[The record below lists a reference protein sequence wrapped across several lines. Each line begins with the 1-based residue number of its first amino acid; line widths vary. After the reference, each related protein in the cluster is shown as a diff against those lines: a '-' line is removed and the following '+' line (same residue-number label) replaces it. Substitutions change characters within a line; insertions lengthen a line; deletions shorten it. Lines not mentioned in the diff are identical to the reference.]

1 MMRGNA
7 VNLRLGRGGNG
18 RGSFNPGSALAGV
31 PASALGMIGLRNR
44 YLMEDNSMLVKQSF
58 APIEGRE
65 VRILILG
72 SMPGDASIAAGRYYA
87 HPRNR
92 FWPLMATLLGCVLPV
107 DYEARCRMLQDHGIA
122 LWDVAGSAVRPGS
135 MDSAMRE
142 ERPNDIAG
150 LMARHPELRVVAF
163 NGQKAKQL
171 FDRFFDRLPD
181 LRYFSM
187 PSTSP
192 ANASFSMTRL
202 AERWK
207 AMFDFGSVACPQI

>member
-1 MMRGNA
+1 MHSGLSLFGRKFGFGEFQFQK
-7 VNLRLGRGGNG
+7 NLIQKKMI
-18 RGSFNPGSALAGV
+18 SAKND
-31 PASALGMIGLRNR
+31 SK
-44 YLMEDNSMLVKQSF
+44 ETKQSF
-58 APIEGRE
+58 APIEGKE
-65 VRILILG
+65 VGILILG
-72 SMPGDASIAAGRYYA
+72 SMPGDASIAAGQYYA

-92 FWPLMATLLGCVLPV
+92 FWPLMASLLGCALPT

-122 LWDVAGSAVRPGS
+122 LWDVAESAVRPGS

-142 ERPNDIAG
+142 EIPNDIVD

-171 FDRFFDRLPD
+171 FDRFFRQLPD
-181 LRYFSM
+181 VRYLPM

-192 ANASFSMTRL
+192 ANASFSMARL

-207 AMFDFGSVACPQI
+207 AMFVA

>member
-1 MMRGNA
+1 MI
-7 VNLRLGRGGNG
+7 
-18 RGSFNPGSALAGV
+18 SAE
-31 PASALGMIGLRNR
+31 N
-44 YLMEDNSMLVKQSF
+44 DSMKIKQSF

-72 SMPGDASIAAGRYYA
+72 SMPGDASIAAGQYYA

-92 FWPLMATLLGCVLPV
+92 FWPLMATLLGCALPE
-107 DYEARCRMLQDHGIA
+107 DYENRCRMLQEHGIA

-171 FDRFFDRLPD
+171 FDRFFRHLPD
-181 LRYFSM
+181 VRYLPM

-192 ANASFSMTRL
+192 ANASFSMARL

-207 AMFDFGSVACPQI
+207 AMFEA

>member
-1 MMRGNA
+1 MCMEMDKESMNSGSIPA
-7 VNLRLGRGGNG
+7 EIQTLSMGGSLESDSWDNK
-18 RGSFNPGSALAGV
+18 ALE
-31 PASALGMIGLRNR
+31 I
-44 YLMEDNSMLVKQSF
+44 KQSF

-65 VRILILG
+65 VRILVLG

-92 FWPLMATLLGCVLPV
+92 FWPLMASLLGCAMPV
-107 DYEARCRMLQDHGIA
+107 DYEARCRMLQEHGIA

-150 LMARHPELRVVAF
+150 LLARHPELRVVAF

-171 FDRFFDRLPD
+171 FDRFFQRFPEVRYLP
-181 LRYFSM
+181 M

-192 ANASFSMTRL
+192 ANASFSMARL

-207 AMFDFGSVACPQI
+207 AMFVA

>member
-1 MMRGNA
+1 MTD
-7 VNLRLGRGGNG
+7 L
-18 RGSFNPGSALAGV
+18 
-31 PASALGMIGLRNR
+31 GLRNR

-92 FWPLMATLLGCVLPV
+92 FWPLMATLLGCALPD
-107 DYEARCRMLQDHGIA
+107 DYESRCRMLQEHGIA

-181 LRYFSM
+181 LCYFSM

-192 ANASFSMTRL
+192 ANASFSMARL

-207 AMFDFGSVACPQI
+207 AMFDFGSVACPPI

>member
-207 AMFDFGSVACPQI
+207 VMFDFGSVACPQI

>member
-1 MMRGNA
+1 MRGAGKCCKFEAQIHRELEEVEVKEESISVGISNT
-7 VNLRLGRGGNG
+7 V
-18 RGSFNPGSALAGV
+18 LAG
-31 PASALGMIGLRNR
+31 I
-44 YLMEDNSMLVKQSF
+44 NSRKMDLIENNSKEIKQSF

-72 SMPGDASIAAGRYYA
+72 SMPGDASIVAGQYYA

-92 FWPLMATLLGCVLPV
+92 LWPLMASLLGCTLPT
-107 DYEARCRMLQDHGIA
+107 DYEARCRMLQEHGIA

-150 LMARHPELRVVAF
+150 LMARHPELRTVVF
-163 NGQKAKQL
+163 NGRKSEQL
-171 FDRFFDRLPD
+171 FDRFFQRFPDVRYLP
-181 LRYFSM
+181 M

-192 ANASFSMTRL
+192 ANASFSMARL

-207 AMFDFGSVACPQI
+207 AMFVA

>member
-1 MMRGNA
+1 MRGAGKCCKFEAQIHRELEEVEVKEDSISVGISNT
-7 VNLRLGRGGNG
+7 V
-18 RGSFNPGSALAGV
+18 LAG
-31 PASALGMIGLRNR
+31 I
-44 YLMEDNSMLVKQSF
+44 NSRKMDLIENNSKEIKQSF

-72 SMPGDASIAAGRYYA
+72 SMPGDASIAAGQYYA
-87 HPRNR
+87 HSRNR
-92 FWPLMATLLGCVLPV
+92 FWPLMATLLGCSLPV
-107 DYEARCRMLQDHGIA
+107 DYEARCRMLQEHGIA

-150 LMARHPELRVVAF
+150 LMARHPELRVVVF

-171 FDRFFDRLPD
+171 FDRFFQRFPEVRYLP
-181 LRYFSM
+181 M

-192 ANASFSMTRL
+192 ANASFSMARL

-207 AMFDFGSVACPQI
+207 AMFEDTRSFG

>member
-1 MMRGNA
+1 MIYSVSQLRQGFQLQK
-7 VNLRLGRGGNG
+7 NLIQKKMI
-18 RGSFNPGSALAGV
+18 SAKND
-31 PASALGMIGLRNR
+31 SK
-44 YLMEDNSMLVKQSF
+44 ETKQSF
-58 APIEGRE
+58 APIESKE

-72 SMPGDASIAAGRYYA
+72 SMPGDASIAAGQYYA

-107 DYEARCRMLQDHGIA
+107 DYEARCRMLQEHGIA

-171 FDRFFDRLPD
+171 FDRFFQRFPDVRYLP
-181 LRYFSM
+181 M

-192 ANASFSMTRL
+192 ANASFSMARL

-207 AMFDFGSVACPQI
+207 AMFVA

>member
-1 MMRGNA
+1 MHSGLSSDRNPVWEKVRFRQGFQLQK
-7 VNLRLGRGGNG
+7 NLIQKKMI
-18 RGSFNPGSALAGV
+18 SAE
-31 PASALGMIGLRNR
+31 N
-44 YLMEDNSMLVKQSF
+44 DSMDIKQSF
-58 APIEGRE
+58 APIEGKE

-92 FWPLMATLLGCVLPV
+92 FWPLMATLLGCALPD
-107 DYEARCRMLQDHGIA
+107 DYESRCRMLQEHGIA

-171 FDRFFDRLPD
+171 FDRFFQRFPDVRYLP
-181 LRYFSM
+181 M

-192 ANASFSMTRL
+192 TNASFSMARL

-207 AMFDFGSVACPQI
+207 AMFVA

>member
-1 MMRGNA
+1 MKEDSISVGISNT
-7 VNLRLGRGGNG
+7 V
-18 RGSFNPGSALAGV
+18 LAG
-31 PASALGMIGLRNR
+31 I
-44 YLMEDNSMLVKQSF
+44 NSRKMDLIENNSKEIKQSF

-92 FWPLMATLLGCVLPV
+92 FWPLMATLLGCALPD
-107 DYEARCRMLQDHGIA
+107 DYESRCRMLQEYDIA

-171 FDRFFDRLPD
+171 FDRFFQRFPDVRYLP
-181 LRYFSM
+181 M

-192 ANASFSMTRL
+192 ANASFSMARL

-207 AMFDFGSVACPQI
+207 AMFVA

>member
-1 MMRGNA
+1 MIYSVSQLRQGFQLQK
-7 VNLRLGRGGNG
+7 NLIQKKMI
-18 RGSFNPGSALAGV
+18 SAE
-31 PASALGMIGLRNR
+31 N
-44 YLMEDNSMLVKQSF
+44 DSMDIKQSF
-58 APIEGRE
+58 APIEGKE

-92 FWPLMATLLGCVLPV
+92 FWPLMATLLGCALPD
-107 DYEARCRMLQDHGIA
+107 DYESRCRMLQEYDIA

-171 FDRFFDRLPD
+171 FDRFFQRFPDVRYLP
-181 LRYFSM
+181 M

-192 ANASFSMTRL
+192 ANASFSMARL

-207 AMFDFGSVACPQI
+207 AMFVA

>member
-1 MMRGNA
+1 MIYSVSQLRQGFQLQK
-7 VNLRLGRGGNG
+7 NLIQKKMI
-18 RGSFNPGSALAGV
+18 SAKND
-31 PASALGMIGLRNR
+31 SK
-44 YLMEDNSMLVKQSF
+44 ETKQSF
-58 APIEGRE
+58 APIESKE

-72 SMPGDASIAAGRYYA
+72 SMPGDASIAAGQYYA

-92 FWPLMATLLGCVLPV
+92 FWPLMATLLGCALPE
-107 DYEARCRMLQDHGIA
+107 DYENRCRMLQEHGIA

-150 LMARHPELRVVAF
+150 LMARHPELRTVVF
-163 NGQKAKQL
+163 NGRKSEQL
-171 FDRFFDRLPD
+171 FDRFFQRFPDVRYLP
-181 LRYFSM
+181 M

-192 ANASFSMTRL
+192 ANASFSMARL

-207 AMFDFGSVACPQI
+207 AMFEA

>member
-1 MMRGNA
+1 MIYSVSQLRQGFQLQK
-7 VNLRLGRGGNG
+7 NLIQKKMI
-18 RGSFNPGSALAGV
+18 SAKND
-31 PASALGMIGLRNR
+31 SK
-44 YLMEDNSMLVKQSF
+44 ETKQSF
-58 APIEGRE
+58 APIESKE

-72 SMPGDASIAAGRYYA
+72 SMPGDASIAAGQYYA

-92 FWPLMATLLGCVLPV
+92 FWPLMATLLGCALPE
-107 DYEARCRMLQDHGIA
+107 DYENRCRMLQEHGIA

-171 FDRFFDRLPD
+171 FDRFFQRFPDVRYLP
-181 LRYFSM
+181 M

-192 ANASFSMTRL
+192 ANASFSMARL

-207 AMFDFGSVACPQI
+207 AMFEA

>member
-1 MMRGNA
+1 MDLIEN
-7 VNLRLGRGGNG
+7 
-18 RGSFNPGSALAGV
+18 
-31 PASALGMIGLRNR
+31 
-44 YLMEDNSMLVKQSF
+44 NSKEIKQSF

-72 SMPGDASIAAGRYYA
+72 SMPGDASIAAGQYYA

-92 FWPLMATLLGCVLPV
+92 FWPLMATLLGCALPE
-107 DYEARCRMLQDHGIA
+107 DYESRCRMLQEHGIA

-150 LMARHPELRVVAF
+150 LMARHPELRTVVF
-163 NGQKAKQL
+163 NGRKSEQL
-171 FDRFFDRLPD
+171 FDRFFQRFPEVRYLP
-181 LRYFSM
+181 M

-192 ANASFSMTRL
+192 ANASFSMARL

-207 AMFDFGSVACPQI
+207 AMFEA

>member
-1 MMRGNA
+1 MHSGLYSDRNPVCEKVRIRQGFQFQK
-7 VNLRLGRGGNG
+7 NLIQKKMI
-18 RGSFNPGSALAGV
+18 SAKND
-31 PASALGMIGLRNR
+31 SK
-44 YLMEDNSMLVKQSF
+44 ETKQSF
-58 APIEGRE
+58 APIEGKE
-65 VRILILG
+65 VGILILG
-72 SMPGDASIAAGRYYA
+72 SMPGDASIAAGQYYA

-92 FWPLMATLLGCVLPV
+92 FWPLMASLLGCALPT

-122 LWDVAGSAVRPGS
+122 LWDVAESAVRPGS

-142 ERPNDIAG
+142 EIPNDIVD

-171 FDRFFDRLPD
+171 FDRFFRQLPD
-181 LRYFSM
+181 VRYLPM

-192 ANASFSMTRL
+192 ANASFSMARL

-207 AMFDFGSVACPQI
+207 AMFEA